1 MFKRRPL
8 PPPACQKCG
17 GPTDFDVN
25 VSSKA
30 IEVYDTGR
38 MTHQVEQI
46 VGVADMLRERSKDA
60 EREDP
65 LPVKIGE

>member
-1 MFKRRPL
+1 MFRRRPVPA
-8 PPPACQKCG
+8 PPCRKCQ
-17 GPTDFDVN
+17 GPTDYETN

-46 VGVADMLRERSKDA
+46 VGVADMLRERSRDA

-65 LPVKIGE
+65 PPVKIGE